1 MRYLSSIVC
10 SIVLLTLF
18 SLPKTATAQSYN
30 AALDFSSTTNPNG
43 QWSYGWS
50 QTSGATFN
58 LLPNTT
64 VFYGTTAD
72 GVTPLTLNV
81 WTSNCCGTVQPL
93 VEQNPATEMY
103 FSGTATVPP
112 NSVCYGCSYIGGLA
126 FHPGPNGENAIVRWT
141 APSSGTYHVSAT
153 FMGEDAQGTTT
164 DVAVYHRTAAL
175 TKELFGADVLGY
187 CGIAPAYWPSSSSF
201 STNCYGTSPVQ
212 HFAGDIVL
220 AADDAID
227 FSVGYGING
236 YGYDTTGLDVVI
248 TPVAN
253 VAITHSVTQQ
263 ATVGGTAVYL
273 ITVSNSGPS
282 NAGDV
287 VLASSAP
294 IDLTTGAPTSIVAAA
309 PSQGAC
315 QVVQLGPGPNATTQC
330 SLGTI
335 APGSNVTVSISASL
349 SGAQINRGD
358 SLQTIATVST
368 SSLESHLG
376 NNSNQLTMRVH

>member
-1 MRYLSSIVC
+1 MRSS
-10 SIVLLTLF
+10 
-18 SLPKTATAQSYN
+18 AAQSYN
-30 AALDFSSTTNPNG
+30 AGHDFSSTNNPNG

-50 QTSGATFN
+50 QSSGSTFN

-64 VFYGTTAD
+64 QFDGSAGD
-72 GVTPLTLNV
+72 GVTPLTLDV
-81 WTSNCCGTVQPL
+81 WTSDCCGTVQPL
-93 VEQNPATEMY
+93 VEHNSAAQMY
-103 FSGTATVPP
+103 FSGTATIPP
-112 NSVCYGCSYIGGLA
+112 DTLCYGCSDIGGLSL
-126 FHPGPNGENAIVRWT
+126 HPGPDGENAIVRWT
-141 APSSGTYHVSAT
+141 APNSGTYRVNAA

-164 DVAVYHRTAAL
+164 DVAVYHRTATL

-187 CGIAPAYWPSSSSF
+187 CGIAPAYWLSSSSF
-201 STNCYGTSPVQ
+201 SSNCYGTSPVQ

-220 AADDAID
+220 VAGDVID

-248 TPVAN
+248 TPIAN
-253 VAITHSVTQQ
+253 VAITQSVTQQ
-263 ATVGGTAVYL
+263 ATVGGTALYL

-287 VLASSAP
+287 VIASSAP
-294 IDLTTGAPTSIVAAA
+294 IDLTTGAPTSIVAFT
-309 PSQGAC
+309 PSQGTC

-335 APGSNVTVSISASL
+335 ASGSNVTVSISASL
-349 SGAQINRGD
+349 SGAQITRGD
-358 SLQTIATVST
+358 RLRTNATVNT

-376 NNSNQLTMRVH
+376 NNSSQLTMHVR